1 MPLRAEC
8 FWFWLCFVFF
18 VAIALRMCS
27 QKHSCVP
34 LVASGK
40 PITSTS
46 EASKLVTALR
56 APCFFECVL
65 KNIPHEEVFREILF
79 FWIDIESLIVIA
91 IWETKYEM
99 LFERSE
105 FIEWFEKIGFR
116 PLRQNVFDI
125 GCASFLLVKK
135 EKYERGSYKKI
146 YNIIRN
152 NLVIWKNCRT
162 FAPSFAKRH
171 II

>member
-1 MPLRAEC
+1 MRSLHALTLSRDDKGRKQQSRLPHGASCFLEC
-8 FWFWLCFVFF
+8 ILENV
-18 VAIALRMCS
+18 LS
-27 QKHSCVP
+27 
-34 LVASGK
+34 
-40 PITSTS
+40 S
-46 EASKLVTALR
+46 EAGNREAQPISKTIR
-56 APCFFECVL
+56 TKRSSEKFY
-65 KNIPHEEVFREILF
+65 F
-79 FWIDIESLIVIA
+79 FWIAIESLIVIA
-91 IWETKYEM
+91 IWETKNEM

-116 PLRQNVFDI
+116 PLRQDVFDI

-171 II
+171 NI